1 MYVEGTRT
9 IAWFREDWSPGQYRE
24 KRGPGRYRGKRSLA
38 GNQYVVPTTVLLQ
51 RGQESFLVQED
62 INLN

>member
-1 MYVEGTRT
+1 MSPGFIDRSIVWGGAEGTRT
-9 IAWFREDWSPGQYRE
+9 IDGNREDWSPGQYRE

-51 RGQESFLVQED
+51 
-62 INLN
+62 